1 MVQYRQSF
9 RKQGAKLAEKAQKNV
24 RSYAELSAELE
35 VVLAWF
41 ESEEIDIDKAAEQ
54 YKKARELIS
63 AIEQQLEHTENTIE
77 KIKNRFDKL

>member
-1 MVQYRQSF
+1 M
-9 RKQGAKLAEKAQKNV
+9 AEKAQKNV

>member
-35 VVLAWF
+35 VVLSWF